1 MDTTNDQTLTDQ
13 QRLVALLR
21 QRSVIH
27 GAFVLASGR
36 SSSYYIDARRTTMAG
51 EGLALIGSLGLA
63 TLREQQWKPRAV
75 GGLTLGADPIA
86 YAIAHAARLEGGALD
101 AFSVRKQAKA
111 HGAGKRIEGC
121 LEAGD
126 AVVICED
133 VITSGRSALDAIE
146 AVRAAGATVLGV
158 LAVVDRE
165 EGGRAAIEA
174 AGVPVVALVGVSELG
189 VS

>member
-1 MDTTNDQTLTDQ
+1 MDTTNDQTNADQ

-27 GAFVLASGR
+27 GAFILASGR
-36 SSSYYIDARRTTMAG
+36 SSSYYIDARHTTMAG
-51 EGLALIGSLGLA
+51 EGLAVIGSLGLA
-63 TLREQQWKPRAV
+63 TLRAQRWTPRAV
-75 GGLTLGADPIA
+75 GGLTMGADPIA
-86 YAIAHAARLEGGALD
+86 YAIAHAARLEGGVLD

-111 HGAGKRIEGC
+111 HGAGKRVEGC
-121 LEAGD
+121 LAAGD
-126 AVVICED
+126 TVVICED
-133 VITSGRSALDAIE
+133 VITSGRSALDAID
-146 AVRAAGATVLGV
+146 AVRTAGATVLGV

-174 AGVPVVALVGVSELG
+174 AGVPVVALVSVSELG

>member
-1 MDTTNDQTLTDQ
+1 MDTTNDQTLTDRK
-13 QRLVALLR
+13 RLVALLR

-36 SSSYYIDARRTTMAG
+36 SSSYYVDARRTTMAG

-63 TLREQQWKPRAV
+63 TLRAQQWTPRAV
-75 GGLTLGADPIA
+75 GGLTMGADPIA
-86 YAIAHAARLEGGALD
+86 YAIAYAARLEGSALD

-111 HGAGKRIEGC
+111 HGAGKRVEGC
-121 LEAGD
+121 LEAGA

-165 EGGRAAIEA
+165 EGGRAEIEA
-174 AGVPVVALVGVSELG
+174 AGVPVVALVSVSELG